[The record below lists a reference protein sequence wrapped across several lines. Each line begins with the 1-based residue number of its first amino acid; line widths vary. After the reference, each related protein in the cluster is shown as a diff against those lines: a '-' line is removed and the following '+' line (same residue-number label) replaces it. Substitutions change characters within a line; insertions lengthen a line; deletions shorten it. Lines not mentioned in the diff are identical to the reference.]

1 MEINRANQEF
11 YQTNPNAVIALGAYA
26 LYKEVT
32 EPPHSIKGWE
42 RFVQERIDDEEI

>member
-1 MEINRANQEF
+1 MELTPHNQEF
-11 YQTNPNAVIALGAYA
+11 YQTNPNPVIALGAYA

-42 RFVQERIDDEEI
+42 QFVAERAEADD

>member
-1 MEINRANQEF
+1 MEINRDNQEF

-42 RFVQERIDDEEI
+42 QFVAERIDDE

>member
-1 MEINRANQEF
+1 MSEIQPQNQEF

-42 RFVQERIDDEEI
+42 QFVEIRSLSDE

>member
-1 MEINRANQEF
+1 MEIQPHNQEF

-32 EPPHSIKGWE
+32 EPPHSIE
-42 RFVQERIDDEEI
+42 RWSAWVLERAEQDE